1 MKNIEIKAQGKMLLM
16 AIALLGCFGY
26 VITAQFTN
34 VDSSWAFAIIN
45 GIVFYALGNGVG
57 ARRGEPVVPLIGP
70 KDEGTP

>member
-1 MKNIEIKAQGKMLLM
+1 MRNIEIKAQGKMLLM

-26 VITAQFTN
+26 AIAAQFTSA
-34 VDSSWAFAIIN
+34 DSHWALAIIN

-57 ARRGEPVVPLIGP
+57 ARKGESVVPLIGP

>member
-26 VITAQFTN
+26 VIAAQFTSA
-34 VDSSWAFAIIN
+34 DSNWAFAIIN

-57 ARRGEPVVPLIGP
+57 AKKGEPVVPLLGP
-70 KDEGTP
+70 KDEAT